1 MNDQENLQKAL
12 HSMGFAVSEL
22 RDLSASDNPLLA
34 DVALDL
40 LADAV
45 RLEQRLARLNSA
57 MDAQP
62 APTSPRP
69 R

>member
-12 HSMGFAVSEL
+12 HSIGFAVSDL
-22 RDLSASDNPLLA
+22 RDLTASDNTLLA

-40 LADAV
+40 LGDAV

-62 APTSPRP
+62 APTSPGP